1 VATGTLLLISGFLS
15 FNGASLGHIT
25 KPGDGVILANSVA
38 NTIFG
43 GSGAAVVILIM
54 AKAGLIGESR
64 WPFAMTINAV
74 LNGMASIILIILNNI
89 PTYFT

>member
-1 VATGTLLLISGFLS
+1 MLISGFLS

-25 KPGDGVILANSVA
+25 KPGDGFIVAKSVS

-54 AKAGLIGESR
+54 AKAGLVGESR
-64 WPFAMTINAV
+64 WPFAMTINSV
-74 LNGMASIILIILNNI
+74 LSGMASIHQ
-89 PTYFT
+89 